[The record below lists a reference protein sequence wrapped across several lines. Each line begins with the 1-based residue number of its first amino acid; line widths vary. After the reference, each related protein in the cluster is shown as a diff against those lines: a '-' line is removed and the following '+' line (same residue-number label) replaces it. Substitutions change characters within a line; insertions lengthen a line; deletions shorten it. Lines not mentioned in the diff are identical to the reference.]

1 MVPVQ
6 MRTQNPGVQ
15 KLLFGA
21 FGLPFG
27 LALIVICGADLYTAN
42 TAFLPAALYEVRQ
55 SRCAACTHQAPVEAR
70 C

>member
-1 MVPVQ
+1 

-42 TAFLPAALYEVRQ
+42 TAFLPAALYEVR
-55 SRCAACTHQAPVEAR
+55 H
-70 C
+70 